1 MQLSMQTPRT
11 TYNTLEDT
19 QKGSPGKQKNLNKC
33 HILDL
38 QFILMLLLHSKTQT
52 AV

>member
-1 MQLSMQTPRT
+1 MPTPRT
-11 TYNTLEDT
+11 THTTLEDT
-19 QKGSPGKQKNLNKC
+19 WKGSPGKQKILNKC

-38 QFILMLLLHSKTQT
+38 QFILTLLLHSKIQK